1 MDKLILKDNLIRGE
15 RPCYIAQSLPEY
27 NISLGSLTNTQ
38 YILYRKCTLYS
49 PDPLPGQQGSYSVE
63 ASLPG
68 VKDIILAM

>member
-49 PDPLPGQQGSYSVE
+49 PGPLPGQQGSYSVE